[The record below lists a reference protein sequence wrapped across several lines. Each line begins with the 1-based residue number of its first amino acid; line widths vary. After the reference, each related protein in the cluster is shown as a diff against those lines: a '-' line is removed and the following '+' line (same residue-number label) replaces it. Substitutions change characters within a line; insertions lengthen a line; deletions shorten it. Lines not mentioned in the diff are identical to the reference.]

1 MSPID
6 PEYEKVLNFFYQ
18 NIESPTGI
26 GVNEI
31 RDHFPLSN
39 ERVYT
44 VIRRLEVQ
52 DFITATPGYPRG
64 TLSTPDPN
72 NYTLVKLYHITQRG
86 IDRIKKQG
94 EFKEHVPS
102 VSNQINNS
110 LKDQIMANSING
122 LQNIGNRYGS
132 IISKLLKFR
141 KWIIARIGLN

>member
-31 RDHFPLSN
+31 RDHLPLSN
-39 ERVYT
+39 ERVST
-44 VIRRLEVQ
+44 VIKRLEVQ
-52 DFITATPGYPRG
+52 EFITATPDPRG
-64 TLSTPDPN
+64 TLNTPAPN
-72 NYTLVKLYHITQRG
+72 NFTLGKLYHITQRG

-102 VSNQINNS
+102 ISNQINNS
-110 LKDQIMANSING
+110 PKAQIMANSLNG
-122 LQNIGNRYGS
+122 LQNIGNNYYS
-132 IISKLLKFR
+132 IISKLLKFI
-141 KWIIARIGLN
+141 KWIIVRIGLN